1 MATKF
6 SQIVRAITEEDGI
19 FLLRYGK
26 KDFGLGF
33 AFEASPYVF
42 ANKSV
47 ETGFYQIIA
56 GELPEEG
63 LMQVILYA
71 DDDIEKELSLIRK
84 GQGLLGTL
92 FEERYRY
99 YKKAAKEEGFFGLQP
114 VRDFRLFLFFYL
126 PVKHLG
132 STAQEALEKAKEI
145 KGHIEQTL
153 DSLKMGRK
161 TLSYRDFSKLL
172 DKLLFGEVKGDGAT
186 DITGLVPR
194 NLEIT
199 EEERTVEVKNGRK
212 WSVISPY
219 FLPSPFHIALMAKL
233 LGSDKIEDATK
244 NLRKPFFITVTVR
257 RKPLKEVKKLLAKGY
272 LINLQASGIGGKV
285 MPLLKEAAVDFE
297 ILRERLN
304 KGEKVVDFWLFGFA
318 HPKEI
323 KKLETLFN
331 TVAEE
336 EHLFGA
342 SSFKTFIE
350 EVPGPVLEDFLYS
363 LPFCFPFGEKFVW
376 NWNRHFH
383 LLGKDAVKFLPVM
396 GDLKGNFAKEGDY
409 PPALCFV
416 SPKGQ
421 VMYVDL
427 FNSAAG
433 YNFIVVASTGSGK
446 SFLANEIIN
455 AYLAKGT
462 TIRVIDVGASYEKL
476 AKLYGA
482 PYVEIDP
489 ENPICLNPFSTMRG
503 TPDEFVLLRE
513 LIFVMAGVD
522 SEKVVSYEEMKT
534 ISKEVGLVEKAL
546 REVWEEK
553 GNKASL
559 EDVVDKLPE
568 ELQAPLYR
576 WIENE
581 YLRPFFIGEAEL
593 NIKDEPFFVIDLLKV
608 KAIGDDDLFKVL
620 MYLVLV
626 NIQKNVYLLP
636 RDIKKLVIFDESWEF
651 LKDKRIVRYIERG
664 YRIARKF
671 NGSFGVITQSVED
684 FMDEH
689 SKPIIDNSNFIFL
702 LELGEQS
709 LAFLEKKEG
718 IALNDYAVYL
728 AKTVRKHPKN
738 LWSEMLVYMRNQRMF
753 GKARLIVDEFS
764 KYLYSTTAEEV
775 AKIKKL
781 EKKVGLTAAV
791 EILAKRNPLT
801 LAKVKGW
808 LTEAQII
815 EHGIT
820 RLEDALVKG
829 LISDWQYKKLMREW
843 EEILELETLARV

>member
-19 FLLRYGK
+19 FLLRFGK

-42 ANKSV
+42 ANTAV
-47 ETGFYQIIA
+47 ETGFYQIIT
-56 GELPEEG
+56 GELPDEG
-63 LMQVILYA
+63 IMQVILYA
-71 DDDIEKELSLIRK
+71 DDDIDHELSFIKK

-99 YKKAAKEEGFFGLQP
+99 YRKAARGGGFYNLQP
-114 VRDFRLFLFFYL
+114 VRNFRLFLFFYL
-126 PVKHLG
+126 PVKYLG
-132 STAQEALEKAKEI
+132 NTAEEALAKAKEI

-161 TLSYRDFSKLL
+161 TLSYRDFSNLL
-172 DKLLFGEVKGDGAT
+172 DKLLYGKVKGDGAT

-194 NLEIT
+194 NLEII
-199 EEERTVEVKNGRK
+199 EKGRTIEIKEGRK
-212 WSVISPY
+212 WSVLSPY

-233 LGSDKIEDATK
+233 LGSDRIEDASK
-244 NLRKPFFITVTVR
+244 NLRKPFFITTTIR
-257 RKPLKEVKKLLAKGY
+257 KKPLSEVKKLLAKGM
-272 LINLQASGIGGKV
+272 LINLQAQGLGGKI
-285 MPLLKEAAVDFE
+285 MPLLKEAAQDFN
-297 ILRERLN
+297 ILRDRLN
-304 KGEKVVDFWLFGFA
+304 RGEKVVDLWMFGFA
-318 HPKEI
+318 TSEEI

-331 TVAEE
+331 TVAED
-336 EHLFGA
+336 LFGA

-350 EVPGPVLEDFLYS
+350 EAPGPVLEDFMYS
-363 LPFCFPFGEKFVW
+363 LPFCFPFGEKFIW

-433 YNFIVVASTGSGK
+433 YNFVIVASTGSGK
-446 SFLANEIIN
+446 SFLANETIN
-455 AYLAKGT
+455 AYLAKGAVV
-462 TIRVIDVGASYEKL
+462 RVIDVGGSYEKL

-489 ENPICLNPFSTMRG
+489 ENPICLNPFTHMRG
-503 TPDEFVLLRE
+503 TPDEFILVRD
-513 LIFVMAGVD
+513 LILIMLGID
-522 SEKVVSYEEMKT
+522 SEKVVSYEEMKS
-534 ISKEVGLVEKAL
+534 ISTEVGIVEKAI

-553 GNKASL
+553 NNKATL
-559 EDVVDKLPE
+559 EDVVERLPE
-568 ELQAPLYR
+568 NLQEPLYR

-581 YLRPFFIGEAEL
+581 YLRPFFVGEAQL

-608 KAIGDDDLFKVL
+608 KATGDDDLFKVL

-636 RDIKKLVIFDESWEF
+636 RNIKKLVIFDESWEF

-728 AKTVRKHPKN
+728 AKTVKKHPKN
-738 LWSEMLVYMRNQRMF
+738 LWSEILVYMRNQKMF
-753 GKARLIVDEFS
+753 GKARLIVDDFS

-775 AKIKKL
+775 EKIKML

-791 EILAKRNPLT
+791 EILAKKNPLT
-801 LAKVKGW
+801 LAKTKGW

-815 EHGIT
+815 EHGII
-820 RLEDALVKG
+820 RLEDALAKG
-829 LISDWQYKKLMREW
+829 LISDWQYKQILKEW
-843 EEILELETLARV
+843 EELLELETLVKA